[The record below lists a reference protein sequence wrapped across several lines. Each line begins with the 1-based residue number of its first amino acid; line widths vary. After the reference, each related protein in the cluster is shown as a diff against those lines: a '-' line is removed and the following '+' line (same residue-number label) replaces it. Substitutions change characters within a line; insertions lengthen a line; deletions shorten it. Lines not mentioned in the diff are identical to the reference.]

1 LGAFVT
7 NDMSAV
13 SAILDATG
21 LSADV
26 PVEIDGQTM
35 TLSNALLQY
44 QDITSITPRFLDW
57 WTDQSG
63 ADVLRNLRLEE
74 HQAQRTVFLRTHHV
88 VDTIRQFPALG
99 LAAQSFLSHL
109 RRLQPRLYSIASS
122 MALVPTEVHLT
133 VSPVAYHLFGE
144 PRMGVASRQ
153 LSERSP
159 PGVKVPIYVHPSA
172 HFRLPTDDAPIIM
185 IGAGTGVAPYR
196 AFLQEREARGT
207 VGPSWLFFGE
217 RNIATD
223 FIYREEWE
231 RFLQRGTLTKMD
243 TAFSRDG
250 SNKIYVQ
257 HRMLERAAEL
267 FSWIRGGAHVYICG
281 DAAHLAP
288 DVDEAL
294 ITIVADGART
304 TREVGQTFIRDLQ
317 NKHRYHRDVY

>member
-1 LGAFVT
+1 
-7 NDMSAV
+7 
-13 SAILDATG
+13 
-21 LSADV
+21 
-26 PVEIDGQTM
+26 
-35 TLSNALLQY
+35 
-44 QDITSITPRFLDW
+44 
-57 WTDQSG
+57 
-63 ADVLRNLRLEE
+63 
-74 HQAQRTVFLRTHHV
+74 
-88 VDTIRQFPALG
+88 
-99 LAAQSFLSHL
+99 
-109 RRLQPRLYSIASS
+109 
-122 MALVPTEVHLT
+122 
-133 VSPVAYHLFGE
+133 
-144 PRMGVASRQ
+144 MGVASRQ

-159 PGVKVPIYVHPSA
+159 PGVKVPIYVHPSP
-172 HFRLPTDDAPIIM
+172 HFRLPADDAPIIM

-207 VGPSWLFFGE
+207 AGHSWLFFGE
-217 RNIATD
+217 RNFATD

-231 RFLQRGTLTKMD
+231 RFLQHGTLTKMD

-267 FSWIRGGAHVYICG
+267 FSWIQDGAHVYICG

-304 TREVGQTFIRDLQ
+304 TREVGEKYIRELQ